1 MSLKK
6 SLASNSRLSQSQKDA
21 TSQNLKTSPPS
32 EENLDIPRMTKEEW
46 ERIKASLPPGA
57 ELLSLEEIHELFET
71 AVKEDLLIKRLIEE
85 DMAKGEIPKP

>member
-6 SLASNSRLSQSQKDA
+6 SLASKSR
-21 TSQNLKTSPPS
+21 LKTSSPS

-46 ERIKASLPPGA
+46 EMIKASLPPGA
-57 ELLSLEEIHELFET
+57 ELLSLEEIYELQDA
-71 AVKEDLLIKRLIEE
+71 AVKGDLLIKRLIEE

>member
-6 SLASNSRLSQSQKDA
+6 SLASKSR
-21 TSQNLKTSPPS
+21 LKTSSPS

-57 ELLSLEEIHELFET
+57 ELLSLEEIYELQDA
-71 AVKEDLLIKRLIEE
+71 AVKGAQIVDRLIEE

>member
-6 SLASNSRLSQSQKDA
+6 SLASKSR
-21 TSQNLKTSPPS
+21 LKTSFPS

-46 ERIKASLPPGA
+46 ERIKASLPPDA
-57 ELLSLEEIHELFET
+57 ELLSLEEIHELLE
-71 AVKEDLLIKRLIEE
+71 ADVKGALLIKRLIEE